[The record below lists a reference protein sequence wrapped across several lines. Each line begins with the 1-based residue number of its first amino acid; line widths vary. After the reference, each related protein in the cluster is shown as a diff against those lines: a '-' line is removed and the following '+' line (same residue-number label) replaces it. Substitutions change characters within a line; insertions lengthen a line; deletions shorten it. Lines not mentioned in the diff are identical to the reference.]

1 MGLGK
6 SGKKTKDKTKPAKG
20 YRAIVPFARMASPV
34 FMALYFVC
42 ITAVALS
49 GIVALIIFL
58 VNTPVEKMLLPPLM
72 TLHGEDYYSIFIGNG
87 IRIDAA
93 YDTVSLMDVKTVIW
107 AELIM
112 CAAASAMLA
121 PVCLNMSRL
130 MKNVAAESPYNM
142 NNARYTMY
150 IGLSVMIG
158 YTVVLTARRFY
169 NYLLVRTF
177 VAEPESIHLSMGLD
191 LGGVVVG
198 LLIILLGCVIGH
210 VSELHIAEAMKPGQ
224 NTDIQP
230 VDDEDER

>member
-6 SGKKTKDKTKPAKG
+6 SGKKTKDKTKPARG
-20 YRAIVPFARMASPV
+20 YRAIVPFAKMASPV

-42 ITAVALS
+42 IAAVALS

-158 YTVVLTARRFY
+158 YTVVLTARRF
-169 NYLLVRTF
+169 R
-177 VAEPESIHLSMGLD
+177 
-191 LGGVVVG
+191 
-198 LLIILLGCVIGH
+198 
-210 VSELHIAEAMKPGQ
+210 SE
-224 NTDIQP
+224 
-230 VDDEDER
+230 ERR